1 MATLM
6 EFLNRHLDID
16 DNDDIGDDD
25 NKEGDDTVL
34 LD

>member
-16 DNDDIGDDD
+16 DNDDIGDD